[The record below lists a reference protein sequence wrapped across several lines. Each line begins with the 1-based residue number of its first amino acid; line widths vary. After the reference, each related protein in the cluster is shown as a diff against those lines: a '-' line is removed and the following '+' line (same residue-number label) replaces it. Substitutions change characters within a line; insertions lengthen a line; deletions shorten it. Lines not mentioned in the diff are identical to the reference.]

1 MILAAGLGTRLKP
14 LTDVTPKALIK
25 INDKTL
31 LELQINKIKDA
42 GFNDIII
49 NVHHFAKKIT
59 EFLEKNNFFN
69 CRITISDE
77 SEKLLDTGGGLK
89 KASHFFSDGLPFL
102 VYNVDIISNIDLK
115 KLIEVHSDS
124 KTIATLAIQNRKS
137 SRKFLFDDKLI
148 LSGWINK
155 NSGEKI
161 ISRVQAIELI
171 PYAFSGV
178 QILDPEIFNYLPEKD
193 VFSLV
198 DLYLNVSG
206 KEKIIG
212 YRHDDDDWID
222 LGKIENLSNAEK
234 MLERIKNTYRA

>member
-1 MILAAGLGTRLKP
+1 M
-14 LTDVTPKALIK
+14 
-25 INDKTL
+25 
-31 LELQINKIKDA
+31 
-42 GFNDIII
+42 
-49 NVHHFAKKIT
+49 
-59 EFLEKNNFFN
+59 
-69 CRITISDE
+69 
-77 SEKLLDTGGGLK
+77 
-89 KASHFFSDGLPFL
+89 
-102 VYNVDIISNIDLK
+102 
-115 KLIEVHSDS
+115 
-124 KTIATLAIQNRKS
+124 
-137 SRKFLFDDKLI
+137 
-148 LSGWINK
+148 
-155 NSGEKI
+155 
-161 ISRVQAIELI
+161 QAIELI